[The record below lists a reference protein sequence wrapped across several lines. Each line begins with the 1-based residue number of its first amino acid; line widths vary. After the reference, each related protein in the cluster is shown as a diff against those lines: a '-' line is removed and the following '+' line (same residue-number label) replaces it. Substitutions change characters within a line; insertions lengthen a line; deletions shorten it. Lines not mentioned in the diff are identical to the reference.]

1 MLMSQTCTYHIPRAW
16 AVESTRNAT
25 PRNQLTTA
33 LLATK
38 DGKSKK
44 RGKVNGGMVGGSS
57 SNSASTPPPRVTNKI
72 NIPIKQQIMWAK
84 MSKSLMAASSSSC
97 VSSNHVPKKYKKKET
112 EKPVP
117 EEYVEIDYH
126 NTRPPAL
133 FVDGYNIVGHMRA
146 LGEFDR
152 FDFASARDSLIGDL
166 AILQSTTGWW
176 IEVVFDAYKTGF
188 PERQEVVDSVLVTY
202 TSPQETADSYIERR
216 FNELSNHGFTNM
228 IVATDDQLLRSGAGA
243 LGKGYLSAELL
254 REEIRIAYTS
264 WDRFVEEMEEEVQR
278 SKSPSIYVS
287 AEAMAII
294 NKFKEDYYAA
304 LSSNQEKEKKSLAEV
319 SSDEENI
326 PRKRLKK
333 RELNLMT
340 YAGQMEERE
349 KERQKAS
356 LETGPKTVSNRDIG
370 TVRKERRVILGDLDD
385 EYLSLDDDIF

>member
-1 MLMSQTCTYHIPRAW
+1 
-16 AVESTRNAT
+16 
-25 PRNQLTTA
+25 
-33 LLATK
+33 
-38 DGKSKK
+38 
-44 RGKVNGGMVGGSS
+44 
-57 SNSASTPPPRVTNKI
+57 
-72 NIPIKQQIMWAK
+72 MWAK

-97 VSSNHVPKKYKKKET
+97 VTSNHVPKKYKKKET

-176 IEVVFDAYKTGF
+176 IEVVFDAYKTGS

-216 FNELSNHGFTNM
+216 FNELSEQGFTNM

-243 LGKGYLSAELL
+243 LGKGFLSAELL
-254 REEIRIAYTS
+254 REEIRIAYAS
-264 WDRFVEEMEEEVQR
+264 WDLFVEEMEDEVQR
-278 SKSPSIYVS
+278 NKSPSIYVND
-287 AEAMAII
+287 ETMAII
-294 NKFKEDYYAA
+294 NRFKEDYYTA
-304 LSSNQEKEKKSLAEV
+304 LYNSQEKDKTFTTQVTSEGV
-319 SSDEENI
+319 DV

-340 YAGQMEERE
+340 RAGQMEAIE

-356 LETGPKTVSNRDIG
+356 LNEHQKTVSGRDFG
-370 TVRKERRVILGDLDD
+370 SVRKESDKRLIMGDLDD
-385 EYLSLDDDIF
+385 ECLSFDDDLF